1 MRVVVLEVADWVDI
15 VALTPEKK
23 IVVVRQYRFGTG
35 KTTTEIPAGVVDA
48 GETPK
53 QAAIRELREETGYT
67 SRHWKYFGWVE
78 PNPAFQNNLCH
89 QWLATDVVKTHSPN
103 FDEGEDI
110 SVSEMSLEELSR
122 EVKEGRMRNSLAL
135 LALSRAFDLWNLA
148 S

>member
-89 QWLATDVVKTHSPN
+89 QWLATDVVKTHLPN